1 MFNQMLIM
9 RFMNNIIKKNMVF
22 KIVVKYFK
30 QSYKQSKVA
39 FYCELCEA
47 VLVGGASAT
56 LTLTVLDP
64 ATKVF
69 IPLYFVG
76 SIMGVISTTIRK
88 AAFATILTSWFTIM
102 NAIALVK
109 LFL

>member
-1 MFNQMLIM
+1 M
-9 RFMNNIIKKNMVF
+9 
-22 KIVVKYFK
+22 IVNTVINYFK
-30 QSYKQSKVA
+30 ESYKQSKIA

-69 IPLYFVG
+69 VPMYFVG
-76 SIMGVISTTIRK
+76 SMMGVISTTIRK

-109 LFL
+109 LFII

>member
-1 MFNQMLIM
+1 MIAKTV
-9 RFMNNIIKKNMVF
+9 IY
-22 KIVVKYFK
+22 YFK
-30 QSYKQSKVA
+30 ESYKQSKVA

-69 IPLYFVG
+69 VPMYFVG
-76 SIMGVISTTIRK
+76 SMMGVISTTIRK

-109 LFL
+109 LFLI

>member
-1 MFNQMLIM
+1 M
-9 RFMNNIIKKNMVF
+9 
-22 KIVVKYFK
+22 IVNTVINYFK
-30 QSYKQSKVA
+30 ESYKQSKVA

-47 VLVGGASAT
+47 LLVGGASAT

-69 IPLYFVG
+69 IPMYFVG

>member
-1 MFNQMLIM
+1 MIVNTV
-9 RFMNNIIKKNMVF
+9 MN
-22 KIVVKYFK
+22 YFK
-30 QSYKQSKVA
+30 ESYKQSKVA

-69 IPLYFVG
+69 VPMYFVG
-76 SIMGVISTTIRK
+76 SMMGVISTTIRK

-109 LFL
+109 LFLI

>member
-1 MFNQMLIM
+1 MI
-9 RFMNNIIKKNMVF
+9 F
-22 KIVVKYFK
+22 KIMANYFK

-69 IPLYFVG
+69 IPMYFVG
-76 SIMGVISTTIRK
+76 SAMGVISTTIRK

-102 NAIALVK
+102 NGIALVK

>member
-1 MFNQMLIM
+1 M
-9 RFMNNIIKKNMVF
+9 
-22 KIVVKYFK
+22 IVNTVINYFK
-30 QSYKQSKVA
+30 ESYKQSKVA

-69 IPLYFVG
+69 VPMYFVG
-76 SIMGVISTTIRK
+76 SMMGVISTTIRK

-109 LFL
+109 LFLI

>member
-1 MFNQMLIM
+1 M
-9 RFMNNIIKKNMVF
+9 
-22 KIVVKYFK
+22 IVKTVINYFK
-30 QSYKQSKVA
+30 ESYKQSKVA

-69 IPLYFVG
+69 VPMYFVG
-76 SIMGVISTTIRK
+76 SMMGVISTTIRK

-109 LFL
+109 LFLI

>member
-1 MFNQMLIM
+1 MIFNTVI
-9 RFMNNIIKKNMVF
+9 N
-22 KIVVKYFK
+22 YFK

-56 LTLTVLDP
+56 LTFTVLDP

-69 IPLYFVG
+69 IPMYFVG
-76 SIMGVISTTIRK
+76 SMLGVISTTIRK

-102 NAIALVK
+102 NGIALVK
-109 LFL
+109 LFLI

>member
-1 MFNQMLIM
+1 M
-9 RFMNNIIKKNMVF
+9 IINTV
-22 KIVVKYFK
+22 IDYFK
-30 QSYKQSKVA
+30 ESYKQSKVA

-56 LTLTVLDP
+56 LTFTVLDP

-69 IPLYFVG
+69 IPMYFVG
-76 SIMGVISTTIRK
+76 SMLGVISTTIRK

-102 NAIALVK
+102 NGIALVK
-109 LFL
+109 LFLI

>member
-1 MFNQMLIM
+1 MIFNTV
-9 RFMNNIIKKNMVF
+9 KN
-22 KIVVKYFK
+22 YFK
-30 QSYKQSKVA
+30 ESYKQSKVA

-56 LTLTVLDP
+56 LTFTVLDP

-69 IPLYFVG
+69 IPMYFVG
-76 SIMGVISTTIRK
+76 SMMGVISTTIRK

-102 NAIALVK
+102 NGIALVK
-109 LFL
+109 LFLI

>member
-1 MFNQMLIM
+1 
-9 RFMNNIIKKNMVF
+9 MVF

-30 QSYKQSKVA
+30 QSYKQSKIA

-56 LTLTVLDP
+56 LTFTVLDP

-69 IPLYFVG
+69 FLC
-76 SIMGVISTTIRK
+76 
-88 AAFATILTSWFTIM
+88 IL
-102 NAIALVK
+102 
-109 LFL
+109 

>member
-1 MFNQMLIM
+1 MILNTIL
-9 RFMNNIIKKNMVF
+9 
-22 KIVVKYFK
+22 KYFK
-30 QSYKQSKVA
+30 QSYKQSKIA

-47 VLVGGASAT
+47 ILVGGASAT
-56 LTLTVLDP
+56 LTFTVLDP

-69 IPLYFVG
+69 VPMYFIG
-76 SIMGVISTTIRK
+76 SLMGIISTTIRK
-88 AAFATILTSWFTIM
+88 AAFATILTGWFTIM

>member
-1 MFNQMLIM
+1 MI
-9 RFMNNIIKKNMVF
+9 V
-22 KIVVKYFK
+22 KIVTNYFK

-69 IPLYFVG
+69 IPMYFVG

>member
-1 MFNQMLIM
+1 
-9 RFMNNIIKKNMVF
+9 MVF

>member
-1 MFNQMLIM
+1 MILNTIL
-9 RFMNNIIKKNMVF
+9 
-22 KIVVKYFK
+22 KYFK
-30 QSYKQSKVA
+30 QSYKQSKIA

-47 VLVGGASAT
+47 ILVGGASAT
-56 LTLTVLDP
+56 LTFTVLDP

-69 IPLYFVG
+69 VPMYFIG
-76 SIMGVISTTIRK
+76 SVMGIISTTIRK
-88 AAFATILTSWFTIM
+88 AAFATILTGWFTIM

>member
-1 MFNQMLIM
+1 MIL
-9 RFMNNIIKKNMVF
+9 
-22 KIVVKYFK
+22 KIVMNYFK
-30 QSYKQSKVA
+30 ESYKQSKVA

-56 LTLTVLDP
+56 LTFTVLDP
-64 ATKVF
+64 VTKVF
-69 IPLYFVG
+69 IPMFFVG

>member
-1 MFNQMLIM
+1 MIINTV
-9 RFMNNIIKKNMVF
+9 MN
-22 KIVVKYFK
+22 YFK
-30 QSYKQSKVA
+30 ESYKQSKVA

-56 LTLTVLDP
+56 LTFTVLDP

-69 IPLYFVG
+69 VPMYFVG
-76 SIMGVISTTIRK
+76 SMMGVISTTIRK

-109 LFL
+109 LFLI

>member
-1 MFNQMLIM
+1 
-9 RFMNNIIKKNMVF
+9 MNNIIGENMIF
-22 KIVVKYFK
+22 KIVMNYFK
-30 QSYKQSKVA
+30 ESYKQSKVA

-47 VLVGGASAT
+47 LLVGGASAT

-69 IPLYFVG
+69 IPMFFVG

>member
-1 MFNQMLIM
+1 M
-9 RFMNNIIKKNMVF
+9 
-22 KIVVKYFK
+22 IVNTVINYFK
-30 QSYKQSKVA
+30 ESYKQSKVA

-56 LTLTVLDP
+56 LTFTILDP

-69 IPLYFVG
+69 VPMYFVG
-76 SIMGVISTTIRK
+76 SMMGIISTTIRK

-109 LFL
+109 LFLI

>member
-1 MFNQMLIM
+1 MI
-9 RFMNNIIKKNMVF
+9 F
-22 KIVVKYFK
+22 KIVKNYFK

-39 FYCELCEA
+39 FFCELCEA

-69 IPLYFVG
+69 IPMYFVG

-88 AAFATILTSWFTIM
+88 AAFATILTGWFTIM

>member
-1 MFNQMLIM
+1 M
-9 RFMNNIIKKNMVF
+9 
-22 KIVVKYFK
+22 IVNTVINYFK
-30 QSYKQSKVA
+30 ESYKQSKVA

-56 LTLTVLDP
+56 LTFTVLDP
-64 ATKVF
+64 ATKIFVPMYF
-69 IPLYFVG
+69 IG
-76 SIMGVISTTIRK
+76 SMMGIISTTIRK

-109 LFL
+109 LFLI

>member
-1 MFNQMLIM
+1 M
-9 RFMNNIIKKNMVF
+9 
-22 KIVVKYFK
+22 IVNTVINYFK
-30 QSYKQSKVA
+30 ESYKQSKVA

-56 LTLTVLDP
+56 LTFTVLDP

-69 IPLYFVG
+69 IPMYFVG
-76 SIMGVISTTIRK
+76 SMLGVISTTIRK

-102 NAIALVK
+102 NGIALIK
-109 LFL
+109 LFLI

>member
-1 MFNQMLIM
+1 M
-9 RFMNNIIKKNMVF
+9 
-22 KIVVKYFK
+22 IVNTVINYFK
-30 QSYKQSKVA
+30 ESYKQSKVA

-56 LTLTVLDP
+56 LTFTILDP

-69 IPLYFVG
+69 VPMYFVG
-76 SIMGVISTTIRK
+76 SMMGVISTTIRK

-102 NAIALVK
+102 NVIALVK
-109 LFL
+109 LFLI

>member
-1 MFNQMLIM
+1 M
-9 RFMNNIIKKNMVF
+9 
-22 KIVVKYFK
+22 IVNTVINYFK
-30 QSYKQSKVA
+30 ESYKQSKVA

-56 LTLTVLDP
+56 LTFTVLDP

-69 IPLYFVG
+69 VPMYFVG
-76 SIMGVISTTIRK
+76 SMMGIISTTIRK

-102 NAIALVK
+102 NAIALIK

>member
-1 MFNQMLIM
+1 M
-9 RFMNNIIKKNMVF
+9 
-22 KIVVKYFK
+22 IVNTVINYFK
-30 QSYKQSKVA
+30 ESYKQSKVA

-56 LTLTVLDP
+56 LTFTVLDP

-69 IPLYFVG
+69 VPMYFVG
-76 SIMGVISTTIRK
+76 SILGVISTTIRK
-88 AAFATILTSWFTIM
+88 AAFATILKSWFTIM

-109 LFL
+109 LFLI

>member
-1 MFNQMLIM
+1 M
-9 RFMNNIIKKNMVF
+9 
-22 KIVVKYFK
+22 IVNTVINYFK
-30 QSYKQSKVA
+30 ESYKQSKVA

-69 IPLYFVG
+69 IPMYFVG
-76 SIMGVISTTIRK
+76 SMMGVISTTIRK

-109 LFL
+109 LFLI

>member
-1 MFNQMLIM
+1 MIINTV
-9 RFMNNIIKKNMVF
+9 MN
-22 KIVVKYFK
+22 YFK
-30 QSYKQSKVA
+30 ESYKQSKVA

-47 VLVGGASAT
+47 VLVGGGTAT
-56 LTLTVLDP
+56 LTFTVLDP

-69 IPLYFVG
+69 VPMYFVG
-76 SIMGVISTTIRK
+76 SMMGVISTTIRK

>member
-1 MFNQMLIM
+1 MI
-9 RFMNNIIKKNMVF
+9 V
-22 KIVVKYFK
+22 KIVTNYFK

-69 IPLYFVG
+69 VPMYFVG
-76 SIMGVISTTIRK
+76 SMMGVISTTIRK

>member
-1 MFNQMLIM
+1 MVLNTV
-9 RFMNNIIKKNMVF
+9 KN
-22 KIVVKYFK
+22 YFK
-30 QSYKQSKVA
+30 ESYKQSKVA

-56 LTLTVLDP
+56 LTFTVLDP

-69 IPLYFVG
+69 VPMYFVG
-76 SIMGVISTTIRK
+76 SVMGVISTTIRK

-109 LFL
+109 LFLI

>member
-1 MFNQMLIM
+1 
-9 RFMNNIIKKNMVF
+9 MVVNTV
-22 KIVVKYFK
+22 IDYFK
-30 QSYKQSKVA
+30 ESYKQSKVA

-47 VLVGGASAT
+47 LLVGGASAT
-56 LTLTVLDP
+56 LTFTVLDP

-69 IPLYFVG
+69 VPMYFVG
-76 SIMGVISTTIRK
+76 SMMGVISTTIRK

-109 LFL
+109 LFLI

>member
-1 MFNQMLIM
+1 M
-9 RFMNNIIKKNMVF
+9 
-22 KIVVKYFK
+22 IVNTVINYFK
-30 QSYKQSKVA
+30 ESYKQSKVA

-47 VLVGGASAT
+47 VLVGGGSAT

-69 IPLYFVG
+69 VPMYFVG
-76 SIMGVISTTIRK
+76 SMMGVISTTIRK

-102 NAIALVK
+102 NGIALIK
-109 LFL
+109 LFLI

>member
-1 MFNQMLIM
+1 MI
-9 RFMNNIIKKNMVF
+9 F
-22 KIVVKYFK
+22 KIVITYFK
-30 QSYKQSKVA
+30 QSYTQSKVA

-47 VLVGGASAT
+47 VLVGGACAT
-56 LTLTVLDP
+56 LTFTVLDP

-69 IPLYFVG
+69 IPMYFVG
-76 SIMGVISTTIRK
+76 SIMGGISTTIRK

-102 NAIALVK
+102 NGIALVK

>member
-1 MFNQMLIM
+1 MIVKT
-9 RFMNNIIKKNMVF
+9 IIN
-22 KIVVKYFK
+22 YFK
-30 QSYKQSKVA
+30 ESYKQSKVA

-56 LTLTVLDP
+56 LTFTVLDP

-69 IPLYFVG
+69 VPMYFVG
-76 SIMGVISTTIRK
+76 SMMGIISTTIRK

-109 LFL
+109 LFII